1 MKKAALLLLVLAVA
15 TPAEAKTKPP
25 LRHACQLVT
34 PHEVSVIMGTRMTA
48 TVDEPTGCRRGGVP
62 RPEVGLELY
71 GFATVAAAK
80 QYLAGV
86 VSGYE
91 FCVNPP
97 DQFLPGSGLGNE
109 AWVDGCNSNLV
120 FRVARVVGQF
130 TAFTPH
136 GVTEGSSA
144 DTHRTA
150 ALARK
155 AVRRLRKL
163 RCPPSFCRGT

>member
-1 MKKAALLLLVLAVA
+1 MKKGVLLVLALALA
-15 TPAEAKTKPP
+15 TSAQAGAKPP

-34 PHEVSVIMGTRMTA
+34 PREVSAIMGSKMTA
-48 TVDEPTGCRRGGVP
+48 TVDTPTGCRWGGVP
-62 RPEVGLELY
+62 RPEAGLELE
-71 GFATVAAAK
+71 GFGTKTAAK
-80 QYLAGV
+80 QYLASV
-86 VSGYE
+86 VSDYE
-91 FCVNPP
+91 LCINPP

-109 AWVDGCNSNLV
+109 AWVDGCNSNVV

-130 TAFTPH
+130 TAFTPN
-136 GVTEGSSA
+136 GVKEGSSA